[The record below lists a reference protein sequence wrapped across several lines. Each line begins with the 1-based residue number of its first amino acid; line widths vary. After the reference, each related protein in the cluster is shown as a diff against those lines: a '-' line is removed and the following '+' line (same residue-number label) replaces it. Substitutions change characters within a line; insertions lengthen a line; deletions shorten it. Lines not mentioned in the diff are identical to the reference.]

1 MTPQVEKRLQEL
13 AREHDGTLTS
23 TFALMEEVA
32 DSFRRE
38 RDELAE
44 EIVGREY
51 DGGFC
56 PFCEGYLAHTPR
68 CIVLKSQSFLK
79 KTP

>member
-38 RDELAE
+38 RAL
-44 EIVGREY
+44 EIKV
-51 DGGFC
+51 DD
-56 PFCEGYLAHTPR
+56 L
-68 CIVLKSQSFLK
+68 IQK
-79 KTP
+79 

>member
-1 MTPQVEKRLQEL
+1 LQEL

-38 RDELAE
+38 RDEL
-44 EIVGREY
+44 
-51 DGGFC
+51 
-56 PFCEGYLAHTPR
+56 
-68 CIVLKSQSFLK
+68 FLFVAGC
-79 KTP
+79 KTPTASEAPEFSMTGNFTMRFDRRKP